1 MQNAEYVT
9 QRNLLIPSAVA
20 FANKKAGKYPQSND
34 ERDAWNRAYHSKM
47 NELAQTLSVCS
58 RANN

>member
-1 MQNAEYVT
+1 MQNAEYVA
-9 QRNLLIPSAVA
+9 QRNALIPSAVA
-20 FANKKAGKYPQSND
+20 FANRKAGKNPQGND
-34 ERDAWNRAYHSKM
+34 GRAAWNRAYHSKM